1 MNRVSLPIDPH
12 LKNITEKILSPW
24 PVILNASPGSGKTT
38 RVPAELLKNLIDQ
51 KKHQK
56 IIVIVPKRI
65 SALSAATR
73 IAEENN
79 WSLGLEVGYVVRFES
94 KQTAQTQLIFMTDGM
109 FLKKYSDPEFIKHI
123 GFIFLDEF
131 HERKSSMDLI
141 LGVCTEQKILQDNLQ
156 IIVMSA
162 TMDVQQL
169 KKYFGSSHLIEIQA
183 PPFKVEKNYLA
194 KAQRL
199 ACDKDFF
206 EQLKITTLEAWSKCK
221 KDILIFLPGMRE
233 INKAIEVLKP
243 CLPQV
248 MLEVLHGSLSLED
261 QRKIVSK
268 TYPHR
273 RIVLA
278 TNVAES
284 SITLPDLDGV
294 IDSGL
299 EKNVQVEKK
308 IGFSRLKLDRV
319 SVFSATQREGRAA
332 RTNDGLCFK
341 LWHPFDERSMPATIR
356 PEILDSTLHLELLF
370 LASCGVQDF
379 EKFSWLET
387 PKVSALQRTC
397 HDLISWKLISADH
410 KITDLG
416 QLVASSPVSI
426 VNSVLF
432 IELIKSQPIESTA
445 ELIARLDDIEGRSSL
460 SAPKTNY
467 ANDLERLF
475 DSPLSHTQ
483 AKLKSSLTRFA
494 QDIKPSSKT
503 SSTESL
509 SFLLF
514 KIFSQY
520 FPHRIIAKK
529 SSIQGLSSVGRGVEL
544 SNESSAHHFDFYAA
558 LSGYEKSDAVTV
570 INFGVGVAKTEAL
583 KILMDYSKYENN
595 VFFDETTEV
604 FFKQETLYFG
614 SFKLNE
620 KSKER
625 LSTADLRQAWKKYV
639 TESPESFLNLNSSYL
654 KNKIL
659 IQFLKN
665 RSVELKISESLFA
678 FQEDFTFKLAHKLT
692 ENIGT
697 FEEFKDCDIY
707 YYLTD
712 LVPDEV
718 YHLLQQLPKN
728 IKLPSGKHV
737 AIDYEDPKAP
747 LIAAKIQD
755 FFGWNE
761 TPKLADGR
769 LNLTLELLAPNM
781 RPAQTTSDLGYFWK
795 NSYVDVRKDLRARY
809 PKHAW
814 PEDPTKI

>member
-1 MNRVSLPIDPH
+1 MNKVPLPIDPH
-12 LKNITEKILSPW
+12 LKNINEKILSPF

-38 RVPAELLKNLIDQ
+38 RVPAELLKSLIVQ
-51 KKHQK
+51 KKSEK

-73 IAEENN
+73 IADENN
-79 WSLGLEVGYVVRFES
+79 WLLGSEVGYMVRFES
-94 KQTAQTQLIFMTDGM
+94 KVSALTQLIFMTDGL
-109 FLKKYSDPEFIKHI
+109 FLKKYNDPQFMKQV

-141 LGVCTEQKILQDNLQ
+141 LGVCTEQKILQDDLQ

-169 KKYFGSSHLIEIQA
+169 QKYFGKNHTLEIQA
-183 PPFKVEKNYLA
+183 PPFKVEKIHLSTT
-194 KAQRL
+194 QRL
-199 ACDKDFF
+199 ACDKEFF
-206 EQLKITTLEAWSKCK
+206 EQLKLTTLEAWSKSK
-221 KDILIFLPGMRE
+221 KDILIFLPGLRE
-233 INKAIEVLKP
+233 IHKAIEILKP

-248 MLEVLHGSLSLED
+248 MLEILHGSLSLEE

-284 SITLPDLDGV
+284 SITLPELDCV

-308 IGFSRLKLDRV
+308 IGFSRLKLDRI

-356 PEILDSTLHLELLF
+356 PEILDSSLHLELLF
-370 LASCGVQDF
+370 LASCGVKDF
-379 EKFSWLET
+379 ENFSWLET
-387 PKVSALQRTC
+387 PKINLLQKATQ
-397 HDLISWKLISADH
+397 DLISWKLLTVDH
-410 KITDLG
+410 HITTLG
-416 QLVASSPVSI
+416 RQVAASPVNI

-432 IELIKSQPIESTA
+432 IELIKHQPLEATA
-445 ELIARLDDIEGRSSL
+445 ELIARLDDVEGRSSFA
-460 SAPKTNY
+460 SAKSNY

-475 DSPLSHTQ
+475 DGPLNQSQ
-483 AKLKSSLTRFA
+483 NKLKSLLVRFG
-494 QDIKPSSKT
+494 QDVQKKPFEN
-503 SSTESL
+503 STHSL

-529 SSIQGLSSVGRGVEL
+529 SSTQGLSSAGRGVEL
-544 SNESSAHHFDFYAA
+544 SGESSAHHFDFYVA
-558 LSGYEKSDAVTV
+558 LSGFEKSDAVTV
-570 INFGVGVAKTEAL
+570 VNFGVGVGKIEAL
-583 KILMDYSKYENN
+583 KILTDYSKLEKN
-595 VFFDETTEV
+595 VFFDETSEV
-604 FFKQETLYFG
+604 FFKQDTLYFG

-625 LSTADLRQAWKKYV
+625 LSTADLNLAWKKYV
-639 TESPESFLNLNSSYL
+639 VETPDSFLHLNPTYL

-665 RSVELKISESLFA
+665 KSSELKLSENLFG
-678 FQEDFTFKLAHKLT
+678 FQDQFAVNLAKKLID
-692 ENIGT
+692 NIGS
-697 FEEFKDCDIY
+697 FQEFKDCDVY
-707 YYLTD
+707 YYLND
-712 LVPDEV
+712 LVPEEI
-718 YHLLQQLPKN
+718 LQIIHQLPKN

-737 AIDYEDPKAP
+737 PVDYEDPKAP
-747 LIAAKIQD
+747 MIAAKIQD

-769 LNLTLELLAPNM
+769 LSLTLELLAPNM

-809 PKHAW
+809 PKHSW
-814 PEDPTKI
+814 PEDPTKL